1 MSVANVTKEST
12 SWRSERLG
20 REVGVRR
27 WGELGAP
34 VLLFPTAG
42 GDAEEVERMHM
53 LDALG
58 PLLEAR
64 RIKVY
69 SCDSTA
75 GQELLG
81 TSNEAAFAARAQQRF
96 DAFVY
101 HELVPLIRRDCRD
114 PSAEI
119 VTAGASIGAFEALA
133 CLCRHPD
140 VFRLA
145 ICMSGTYDLAKFMK
159 GEPTSDHHF
168 NTPSRFLPDLPEG
181 PHLEQLRKRFAL
193 LVHGRGK
200 AEDPAESWRVAA
212 VLGSRGIPNR
222 VVEWGEE
229 WPHDWPTWRKMLPIY
244 LDEHV
249 G

>member
-1 MSVANVTKEST
+1 VTKESI

-20 REVGVRR
+20 RDVKVCR
-27 WGELGAP
+27 WGDLGAP

-42 GDAEEVERMHM
+42 GDAEEIERMHM
-53 LDALG
+53 LDALA
-58 PLLEAR
+58 PQLEGS

-75 GQELLG
+75 GQELL
-81 TSNEAAFAARAQQRF
+81 TVSNDAAHAARAQQRF

-101 HELVPLIRRDCRD
+101 HELVPLIRTDCRD
-114 PSAEI
+114 PNVEI

-159 GEPTSDHHF
+159 GEPTRDHDF
-168 NTPSRFLPDLPEG
+168 NTPSRFLPQLPEG
-181 PHLEQLRKRFAL
+181 PHLEKLRTRFVL

-200 AEDPAESWRVAA
+200 AEDPAESWRVAD
-212 VLGSRGIPNR
+212 VLGSRNIPNR

-244 LDEHV
+244 VDEYV
-249 G
+249 R